1 LKRGSLKTLIAFALV
16 AFALVVFVLVNAAPA
31 QNPAPGDGENLING
45 SDCLSCHALD
55 SQVAGP
61 SWRAIAKRY
70 ASRSGSVPALATK
83 VRKGGGGTWGDVAM
97 TPHPDLTDMQAM
109 QMVEW
114 ILSLKEAPFPSKASK
129 PQAQSK
135 LYSYTPKSGPPVRLD
150 FPLFVPGKP
159 GQVTKDVFRGY
170 ELFNSYCY
178 RCHGTDATGSQLGP
192 DLRHSLAS
200 GMTQQQ
206 FLAIAMAGRKEK
218 GMPAWAGFL
227 SREEVIQT
235 YQYTKGRSLD
245 LVPAGR
251 PPSGTQ

>member
-1 LKRGSLKTLIAFALV
+1 MITGRILK
-16 AFALVVFVLVNAAPA
+16 ALVVSAAVVAATA
-31 QNPAPGDGENLING
+31 QNSAPGEAEKLING

-70 ASRSGSVPALATK
+70 ANQPASAAKLAAK
-83 VRKGGGGTWGDVAM
+83 VRKGGAGTWGDAAM
-97 TPHPDLTDMQAM
+97 TPHADLTDAQSR

-114 ILSLKEAPFPSKASK
+114 ILSLRTAPAAESKAASTNASPPASASK
-129 PQAQSK
+129 T
-135 LYSYTPKSGPPVRLD
+135 YTYTPKSGRAVQLD
-150 FPLFVPGKP
+150 FPLFTAGKP

-178 RCHGTDATGSQLGP
+178 RCHGTDATGSEIGP
-192 DLRHSLAS
+192 DLRHSLAA

-206 FLAIAMAGRKEK
+206 FLAIAMTGRKDK

-227 SREEVIQT
+227 SKQEVIQT

-245 LVPAGR
+245 LVPVGR
-251 PPSGTQ
+251 PPSETH

>member
-1 LKRGSLKTLIAFALV
+1 MKTGTGILRALIVSA
-16 AFALVVFVLVNAAPA
+16 VVITAPA
-31 QNPAPGDGENLING
+31 QNPAPGNGEKLVNG

-55 SQVAGP
+55 TQIAGP

-70 ASRSGSVPALATK
+70 TGQPGSAARLAAK
-83 VRKGGGGTWGDVAM
+83 VRKGGAGAWGDIAM
-97 TPHPDLTDMQAM
+97 TPHTDLSDAQSRE
-109 QMVEW
+109 MVDW
-114 ILSLKEAPFPSKASK
+114 ILSLPQAKASQGGGSAPK
-129 PQAQSK
+129 PQSK
-135 LYSYTPKSGPPVRLD
+135 LYTYTPKSGPAVQLD

-159 GQVTKDVFRGY
+159 NQVTRDVFRGY

-206 FLAIAMAGRKEK
+206 FIAVAMTGRKEK

-227 SREEVIQT
+227 NKQEMIQT
-235 YQYTKGRSLD
+235 YQYTRGRSLE

-251 PPSGTQ
+251 PPSETQ

>member
-1 LKRGSLKTLIAFALV
+1 LNAGRGIRQALIVSAV
-16 AFALVVFVLVNAAPA
+16 AITAAAQKSGSNNGEKLVN
-31 QNPAPGDGENLING
+31 Q

-55 SQVAGP
+55 TQVAGP
-61 SWRAIAKRY
+61 SWKAIARRY
-70 ASRSGSVPALATK
+70 ASQPGSAARLAAK
-83 VRKGGGGTWGDVAM
+83 VRKGGGGAWGDVAM
-97 TPHPDLTDMQAM
+97 TPHNDLTDSQSR
-109 QMVEW
+109 QMVDW
-114 ILSLKEAPFPSKASK
+114 ILSSQQAKAS
-129 PQAQSK
+129 QSSVSPPALQSR
-135 LYSYTPKSGPPVRLD
+135 LYSYTPKSGPPVQLD
-150 FPLFVPGKP
+150 FPLFITGKP
-159 GQVTKDVFRGY
+159 GQVTRDVFRGY

-206 FLAIAMAGRKEK
+206 FIAVAMAGRKEK

-227 SREEVIQT
+227 DKQEMIKT

-251 PPSGTQ
+251 PPSETQ

>member
-1 LKRGSLKTLIAFALV
+1 MNTGRILNTLILFAAV
-16 AFALVVFVLVNAAPA
+16 IAAPA
-31 QNPAPGDGENLING
+31 QNSAPGAAEKLIDG

-70 ASRSGSVPALATK
+70 ANQPGSDVRLAAK
-83 VRKGGGGTWGDVAM
+83 VRKGGAGTWGDAAM
-97 TPHPDLTDMQAM
+97 TPHPDLTDAQSR

-114 ILSLKEAPFPSKASK
+114 ILSLRAAPASESKAASPASSSK
-129 PQAQSK
+129 T
-135 LYSYTPKSGPPVRLD
+135 YTYTPKSGKAVQLD
-150 FPLFVPGKP
+150 FPLFVAGKP
-159 GQVTKDVFRGY
+159 DKVTKDVFRGY

-178 RCHGTDATGSQLGP
+178 RCHGTDATGSEIGP
-192 DLRHSLAS
+192 DLRHSLSA

-206 FLAIAMAGRKEK
+206 FLAIAMAGRKDK

-227 SREEVIQT
+227 SKQEVIQT

-245 LVPAGR
+245 LVPVGR
-251 PPSGTQ
+251 PSSETQ

>member
-1 LKRGSLKTLIAFALV
+1 LNIGRDIPKALFVSAAIIAAS
-16 AFALVVFVLVNAAPA
+16 A
-31 QNPAPGDGENLING
+31 QNPAPGGGEKLIKG
-45 SDCLSCHALD
+45 SDCLSCHAAD

-61 SWRAIAKRY
+61 SWKAIAKRY
-70 ASRSGSVPALATK
+70 ANQPGSVAKLAAK
-83 VRKGGGGTWGDVAM
+83 VRKGGAGTWGDVEM
-97 TPHPDLTDMQAM
+97 TSHPDLTDGQSR

-114 ILSLKEAPFPSKASK
+114 ILSARETQPQSKAS
-129 PQAQSK
+129 PSEPQSK
-135 LYSYTPKSGPPVRLD
+135 QYSYKPKSGPAVQLD
-150 FPLFVPGKP
+150 FPLFVAGKP

-218 GMPAWAGFL
+218 GMPSWAGFL
-227 SREEVIQT
+227 SKQEVIQT

-251 PPSGTQ
+251 PPSETQ

>member
-1 LKRGSLKTLIAFALV
+1 MKRGSLKALIALALV
-16 AFALVVFVLVNAAPA
+16 AFALVNVAPA
-31 QNPAPGDGENLING
+31 QNPAPNNGENLING
-45 SDCLSCHALD
+45 SDCLSCHALE

-61 SWRAIAKRY
+61 SWRAIAERY
-70 ASRSGSVPALATK
+70 ASRPASVATLAAK
-83 VRKGGGGTWGDVAM
+83 VRKGGSGTWGDVAM
-97 TPHPDLTDMQAM
+97 TPHPDLTDVQAR
-109 QMVEW
+109 QMVGW
-114 ILSLKEAPFPSKASK
+114 VLSLKQTPSREARPTQS
-129 PQAQSK
+129 QSK
-135 LYSYTPKSGPPVRLD
+135 LYTYTPKSGPPVRLD
-150 FPLFVPGKP
+150 FPLFLPGKP
-159 GQVTKDVFRGY
+159 DQVTKDVFRGY